1 MGVACTE
8 ERPVMHWVRE
18 IIKFRRL
25 FYVFMNSLELM
36 NNQQNFYFLYCVEAI
51 NKK

>member
-8 ERPVMHWVRE
+8 ERPVMHWVRNK
-18 IIKFRRL
+18 IPS
-25 FYVFMNSLELM
+25 VFVLLYLYFMELM
-36 NNQQNFYFLYCVEAI
+36 NNQQILYCVEAI